1 MSRTLPTKT
10 IPFLQNP
17 SRMTPHSRWLTACW
31 IVITPREITSQTTV
45 SRGLPVL
52 GKKGTIFRL
61 LAPEEIPE
69 TQNHEWAEYDSL
81 QKRLADKV
89 KEFAKV
95 GEEAR
100 ALGNLVTGIAI
111 DTVNPNKTAK
121 DILNTFGSRAGTSV
135 TRAKVD
141 TPLVYHNSQRR
152 SFLLTFTLAN
162 LSAEDDIVQIV
173 KLFQQYAAAEA
184 PGAGSIF
191 YDPPYVF
198 NLKSYPDTR
207 LIDMPYAAL
216 ESVQA
221 TYKAPFKNG
230 MPSTCELNLEFK
242 DIEPLFANTIKTHSL
257 IDVVT
262 EGIPEGVKGIFR

>member
-10 IPFLQNP
+10 IPYIQNP
-17 SRMTPHSRWLTACW
+17 SRMTPHARWINACW
-31 IVITPREITSQTTV
+31 VVITPREVTSQTTV

-52 GKKGTIFRL
+52 GKKGTIFRF

-69 TQNHEWAEYDSL
+69 NQNHEWAEYDSL

-89 KEFAKV
+89 REFAKV

-100 ALGNLVTGIAI
+100 ALSGLAKKTFSDAI
-111 DTVNPNKTAK
+111 DSTKTAK
-121 DILNTFGSRAGTSV
+121 DIFTTFGSAAGTGV

-141 TPLVYHNSQRR
+141 APLVYMNSQRR

-198 NLKSYPDTR
+198 SLKSFPDTR

-221 TYKAPFKNG
+221 TYKAPYKNG
-230 MPSTCELNLEFK
+230 MPSHCELNLEFK

-257 IDVVT
+257 INVISDMAESVT
-262 EGIPEGVKGIFR
+262 GVFK

>member
-1 MSRTLPTKT
+1 MARQLPKKT
-10 IPFLQNP
+10 IPYIQNP
-17 SRMTPHSRWLTACW
+17 SRMTPHARWITACW
-31 IVITPREITSQTTV
+31 IVITPREITSQTTM

-52 GKKGTIFRL
+52 GKKGTIFRF
-61 LAPEEIPE
+61 LAPEELPD

-89 KEFAKV
+89 KQFAKI
-95 GEEAR
+95 GEEGR
-100 ALGNLVTGIAI
+100 ALTNAVKKIAK
-111 DTVNPNKTAK
+111 DTINPNKTAK
-121 DILNTFGSRAGTSV
+121 SIYNNLPGAAATSV

-141 TPLVYHNSQRR
+141 APLVYMSSQRR
-152 SFLLTFTLAN
+152 SFLLNFTLAN

-262 EGIPEGVKGIFR
+262 EGIPDSVKSIFR